1 MHMQYAVLL
10 YEDERIRER
19 RTPQDYVD
27 LMAMHQS
34 FTQRVV
40 DLGGAVI
47 DVQKLEAT
55 GAATSMR
62 WAGEEI
68 TISDGP
74 YAETAEQLGG
84 LYLVDLP
91 DLDAAIEVAK
101 LLPHHVEVRPTVPHE
116 GGGDGGAHV
125 PEVDGTVYAV
135 LLYGDEEPWA
145 NATPK
150 ERDEMYARHGAFA
163 ASVFERGAAVVGGA
177 ELAHSSTATTVRLN
191 DGGFLVTDGPFA
203 ETAEQLT
210 GLYAIKAP
218 SLQLVHELV
227 RGLPGEV
234 TEIRPVA
241 SMAAQTA

>member
-1 MHMQYAVLL
+1 MQYAVLL

-40 DLGGAVI
+40 DLGGSIAEVHR
-47 DVQKLEAT
+47 LEAT
-55 GAATSMR
+55 ATACSMH
-62 WAGEEI
+62 WAGEEF

-84 LYLVDLP
+84 LYVIDLP

-101 LLPHHVEVRPTVPHE
+101 LLPHHVEVRPTVPYD
-116 GGGDGGAHV
+116 GGGDGGAPI
-125 PEVDGTVYAV
+125 PEVEGTVYAV

-150 ERDEMYARHGAFA
+150 EREEMYAMHGAFA

-191 DGGFLVTDGPFA
+191 DGEFLVTDGPFA

-210 GLYAIKAP
+210 GLYAIKSP
-218 SLQLVHELV
+218 SVQLVQELV
-227 RGLPGEV
+227 RGLPGGI
-234 TEIRPVA
+234 TEIRPVSA
-241 SMAAQTA
+241 MAAQTA